1 MPNKDSAIK
10 RVRQNEKRRERNR
23 AKKAEMRS
31 AVKKVKKLAAAKE
44 VAPLVDAV
52 KTAQSRLDKAAK
64 TNLIKKRT
72 ASRTV
77 SRLTKV
83 AKKAV
88 A

>member
-31 AVKKVKKLAAAKE
+31 AVKKVRKLAVAKE
-44 VAPLVDAV
+44 IAPLVDAV
-52 KTAQSRLDKAAK
+52 KAAQSRLDKAAK
-64 TNLIKKRT
+64 TNLIKKRN

-77 SRLTKV
+77 SRLVKA
-83 AKKAV
+83 AKKA
-88 A
+88 AA